1 MQQVMTG
8 FRETGYRLLAMALL
22 ATCSGMAIADDAN
35 QGRELIRNFVNDVQ
49 SMSARFEQ
57 QLIDANDEIVDE
69 SSGLLEIQ
77 RPGRFRWTYQEPYEQ
92 LLLADGLNVWSYDI
106 DLEQI
111 TVKPQAEVLGSTPA
125 LLLGG
130 SGNVLEEFDY
140 VSSFTDRGTVWVVLR
155 PDSDENGFTRIE
167 LGFSDGQ
174 LSRMIFADNLQQST
188 LIALFDVVTGV
199 DFEPSRFTLVPPVDV
214 DVIGSPLTADI
225 VETGL

>member
-1 MQQVMTG
+1 MQQIMTG

-214 DVIGSPLTADI
+214 DVIGSPLTADT